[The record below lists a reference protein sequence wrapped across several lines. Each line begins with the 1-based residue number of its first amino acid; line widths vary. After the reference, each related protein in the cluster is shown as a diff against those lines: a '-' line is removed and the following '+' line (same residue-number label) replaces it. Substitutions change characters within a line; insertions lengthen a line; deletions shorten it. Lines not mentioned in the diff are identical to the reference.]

1 MNKPSQFEALLGVVG
16 VALSVTA
23 FFAQGGGGSA
33 VANLFAISP
42 LLIAVMGIYV
52 RRLVLRLRQVQGA
65 LALVTNARSDTSMVV
80 TIENVQGDVEMEK
93 RVRVE
98 ATRDGAGLAFT
109 KNEVVFSEAPI
120 HDIPPV
126 AVLQTASNPKTTL
139 HPRYVDTSEAVVGG
153 SRNYRYD
160 WRYAIAPPIQ
170 TKGHFVDFVYKVR
183 IPRSEASA
191 FTAAGSKIFY
201 DHSAFETSAEVSLIS
216 PSGYR
221 IEIAQTYLELN
232 DGSREPCNVQPQLN
246 AGGHVLHWK
255 PEHRRG
261 ARSVCEYR
269 LVASS
274 VVASPPAA
282 AGSAPTPTGTSSLTT
297 SAPKADS

>member
-1 MNKPSQFEALLGVVG
+1 LGR
-16 VALSVTA
+16 ARHCPQSAPWFAFAVTS
-23 FFAQGGGGSA
+23 AQKA
-33 VANLFAISP
+33 
-42 LLIAVMGIYV
+42 
-52 RRLVLRLRQVQGA
+52 
-65 LALVTNARSDTSMVV
+65 
-80 TIENVQGDVEMEK
+80 
-93 RVRVE
+93 
-98 ATRDGAGLAFT
+98 
-109 KNEVVFSEAPI
+109 NEVDS
-120 HDIPPV
+120 
-126 AVLQTASNPKTTL
+126 
-139 HPRYVDTSEAVVGG
+139 SEAVVGG
-153 SRNYRYD
+153 GHNYRYD

-170 TKGHFVDFVYKVR
+170 TKSHFVDFVYKVR

-246 AGGHVLHWK
+246 AGDHVLDWK
-255 PEHRRG
+255 PEYRRG

-274 VVASPPAA
+274 LGVSPPAA
-282 AGSAPTPTGTSSLTT
+282 AGIAPTTTGTSSLTAP
-297 SAPKADS
+297 APKENS